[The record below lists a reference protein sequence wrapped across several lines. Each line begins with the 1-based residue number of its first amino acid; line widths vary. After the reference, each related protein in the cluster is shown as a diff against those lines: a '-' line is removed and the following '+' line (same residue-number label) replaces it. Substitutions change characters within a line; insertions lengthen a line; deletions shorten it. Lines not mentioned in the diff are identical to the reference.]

1 MKKVTENEL
10 KALSDLPDEKI
21 DTSDIPE
28 VLDWSD
34 AERGRFYRPIKK
46 RVTIRIDADIL
57 EWFKR
62 NNPKYQ
68 TAINEF
74 LRHHMLDQGN
84 LKMRNIVFFNLGGR
98 SKLDSIG

>member
-68 TAINEF
+68 TAINEV

-84 LKMRNIVFFNLGGR
+84 
-98 SKLDSIG
+98 